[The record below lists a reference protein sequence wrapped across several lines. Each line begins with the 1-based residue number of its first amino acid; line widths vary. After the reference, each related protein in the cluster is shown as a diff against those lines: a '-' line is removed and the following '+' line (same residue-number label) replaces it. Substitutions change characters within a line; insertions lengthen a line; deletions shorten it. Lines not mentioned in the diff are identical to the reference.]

1 MCRVDSLK
9 QLVGPPVVVTD
20 VPPPR
25 KGGKSSWSSS
35 AEQGQI
41 GTQGLCS
48 GLDEKGGKQAGW
60 DILVHFGLRCSEMGA
75 LELPPWHCKAEC
87 FKAVSALWDLHPF
100 SFFLV
105 LFALPLSQL
114 LAWFSRY
121 FSPWDTKAVLPGWQL
136 SHVSEMGTNEAQFWL
151 PRYRWEAGTTP
162 ANAKPKLWNGE
173 GECPRLAK
181 CQEGWP
187 QTELSCCPSW
197 ADGAWQLGLAVVLW
211 GADPGRTPRQK
222 EQSSMEGVETKSG
235 AVKAKR
241 WSTKAQS

>member
-121 FSPWDTKAVLPGWQL
+121 FSPWDTKAVLLGWQL

-151 PRYRWEAGTTP
+151 PRYRWEAGNDSSKCKTKPVKWRRAVPKACKMPGRVTTDRAILLP
-162 ANAKPKLWNGE
+162 IVSWWSLAAGTCCGPLGCWPRANTKAE
-173 GECPRLAK
+173 G
-181 CQEGWP
+181 
-187 QTELSCCPSW
+187 TELYGGGWDQIWCCK
-197 ADGAWQLGLAVVLW
+197 GKTLVN
-211 GADPGRTPRQK
+211 
-222 EQSSMEGVETKSG
+222 
-235 AVKAKR
+235 
-241 WSTKAQS
+241 